1 MKDLGDGERS
11 GGLYVRSGGGGGVNG
26 DFGDEWM
33 LLGWIG
39 VLRLSVGF
47 RGSIEI
53 LEVDGGLG

>member
-1 MKDLGDGERS
+1 MGRGLGGWMLDL
-11 GGLYVRSGGGGGVNG
+11 GGGVNG